1 VTPIATD
8 GWRARVRRA
17 VAAHWAEPLHRQ
29 SYYLL
34 ASTGVAAATGLL
46 FWILA
51 ARRTEPAVL
60 GLAAGMIAAI
70 GFLSYLTSF
79 ALPYAMLRYGGS
91 TRPVHGLV
99 NYSAAVS
106 AVTSLLAA
114 ALFAA
119 VAGATGTV
127 LAPLLRDPLD
137 VLLFGLAGV
146 GAATGQLLDNLLA
159 ARQHADLALLRN
171 AAAGL
176 LKLLLLVPVGAGDPR
191 GVYLAL
197 TVPGLITAVIGY
209 ALLHRVIPGYRLWD
223 FTRTPLVR
231 EAARFSLRTFAGSLL
246 SGAPQFAIP
255 LIAVV
260 VLGPRGNA
268 FFYVAWSIAQVV
280 YLVPTVI
287 SNITL
292 SRGGSTPTVAL
303 IRRSR
308 RFSLLLVGPFVLA
321 VTALAGPVLHL
332 YGTQY
337 AGGATG
343 PLRLLG
349 LAALPWA
356 MVIIAQAQLRIE
368 HRYRALNLLTGF
380 LCVVSLAMPVAL
392 GSWFDAA
399 GMAGGWLL
407 SISAVVALAWWLTGR
422 AAAAAGSL
430 TRDEVAHDV
439 GH

>member
-127 LAPLLRDPLD
+127 LAPLLRDPSPALSSTHPARSS
-137 VLLFGLAGV
+137 LSPRKAFSIPMP
-146 GAATGQLLDNLLA
+146 TGQ
-159 ARQHADLALLRN
+159 
-171 AAAGL
+171 
-176 LKLLLLVPVGAGDPR
+176 R
-191 GVYLAL
+191 GR
-197 TVPGLITAVIGY
+197 PM
-209 ALLHRVIPGYRLWD
+209 
-223 FTRTPLVR
+223 
-231 EAARFSLRTFAGSLL
+231 
-246 SGAPQFAIP
+246 
-255 LIAVV
+255 
-260 VLGPRGNA
+260 
-268 FFYVAWSIAQVV
+268 
-280 YLVPTVI
+280 
-287 SNITL
+287 
-292 SRGGSTPTVAL
+292 GGC
-303 IRRSR
+303 RRR
-308 RFSLLLVGPFVLA
+308 
-321 VTALAGPVLHL
+321 
-332 YGTQY
+332 
-337 AGGATG
+337 
-343 PLRLLG
+343 
-349 LAALPWA
+349 
-356 MVIIAQAQLRIE
+356 
-368 HRYRALNLLTGF
+368 
-380 LCVVSLAMPVAL
+380 
-392 GSWFDAA
+392 
-399 GMAGGWLL
+399 
-407 SISAVVALAWWLTGR
+407 
-422 AAAAAGSL
+422 
-430 TRDEVAHDV
+430 
-439 GH
+439 

>member
-1 VTPIATD
+1 MTPTAT
-8 GWRARVRRA
+8 GAWRTRA
-17 VAAHWAEPLHRQ
+17 LRAAAAHWAEPLHRQ
-29 SYYLL
+29 SYFLL

-60 GLAAGMIAAI
+60 GLAAGMIAAL

-91 TRPVHGLV
+91 TQAVAGLV
-99 NYSAAVS
+99 NSSAAVS
-106 AVTSLLAA
+106 AATSLLAA
-114 ALFAA
+114 AVFA
-119 VAGATGTV
+119 VLAGATGTM

-146 GAATGQLLDNLLA
+146 GAATGLLLDNLVA
-159 ARQHADLALLRN
+159 ARQRADLALLRN
-171 AAAGL
+171 TAAGL
-176 LKLLLLVPVGAGDPR
+176 LKLFLLIPVGPHDPR

-197 TVPGLITAVIGY
+197 TLPGLITAVIGY
-209 ALLHRVIPGYRLWD
+209 ALLPRVIPGYRQWD
-223 FTRTPLVR
+223 FTRTPLLR
-231 EAARFSLRTFAGSLL
+231 QAARFSLRTFAGSLL
-246 SGAPQFAIP
+246 SGAPQFALP

-280 YLVPTVI
+280 YLIPTVI

-292 SRGGSTPTVAL
+292 SRGASTPTATL
-303 IRRSR
+303 IRRSL
-308 RFSLLLVGPFVLA
+308 RFSLLLVGPFALA
-321 VTALAGPVLHL
+321 VTALAALTLQL
-332 YGTQY
+332 YGTEY
-337 AGGATG
+337 ADGAAG

-356 MVIIAQAQLRIE
+356 VVIIVQAQLRIE
-368 HRYRALNLLTGF
+368 HRYRALNLLTGC
-380 LCVVSLAMPVAL
+380 LCAVSLGVPVAL
-392 GSWFDAA
+392 GTWFGAP

-407 SISAVVALAWWLTGR
+407 SLSAIAALAWWLTGH
-422 AAAAAGSL
+422 AAAAARPI
-430 TRDEVAHDV
+430 TQDEAAHV
-439 GH
+439 TPH

>member
-1 VTPIATD
+1 VTPTTD
-8 GWRARVRRA
+8 GWQARILRAA
-17 VAAHWAEPLHRQ
+17 VAHWTEPLHRQ

-60 GLAAGMIAAI
+60 GLAAGMIAAL

-79 ALPYAMLRYGGS
+79 ALPYAMLRYGAS
-91 TRPVHGLV
+91 TRPVDGLV
-99 NYSAAVS
+99 NSSLAVS

-114 ALFAA
+114 AVFAV

-146 GAATGQLLDNLLA
+146 GAGTGLLLDNLLA
-159 ARQHADLALLRN
+159 ARQRADLALLRN
-171 AAAGL
+171 TAAGL
-176 LKLLLLVPVGAGDPR
+176 LKLIMLVPVGAGDAR

-209 ALLHRVIPGYRLWD
+209 ALLPRVIPGYRQWD
-223 FTRTPLVR
+223 FTRTPLLR
-231 EAARFSLRTFAGSLL
+231 EATRFALHTFAGSLL
-246 SGAPQFAIP
+246 SGAPQFALP

-292 SRGGSTPTVAL
+292 SRGGSTPTGTL

-321 VTALAGPVLHL
+321 VTALAGLTLDL
-332 YGTQY
+332 YGTEY
-337 AGGATG
+337 AGGAAG

-380 LCVVSLAMPVAL
+380 LCAVSLVVPVVL
-392 GSWFDAA
+392 GMWFSAV
-399 GMAGGWLL
+399 GMAAGWLL
-407 SISAVVALAWWLTGR
+407 SVSVVAALAWSLTAR
-422 AAAAAGSL
+422 SPAAARPMIQDEATHVAG
-430 TRDEVAHDV
+430 R
-439 GH
+439 